1 LLPYRIAFSMIS
13 FIFLYSNSRNN
24 VELQHITTATEESS
38 MKVSKLAVL
47 AVASLAT
54 MAATAADL
62 AGGEKLYNATC
73 VACHG
78 SGVLNAP
85 KLGDKTAWAPRIK
98 QGKPTLYKHA
108 LEGFKMMP
116 AKGGNAALK
125 DAEVQSAIDFMVSK
139 SS

>member
-1 LLPYRIAFSMIS
+1 
-13 FIFLYSNSRNN
+13 
-24 VELQHITTATEESS
+24 
-38 MKVSKLAVL
+38 MKVLKLAFL

-54 MAATAADL
+54 MAATAAGKPDL
-62 AGGEKLYNATC
+62 AAGEKLYGATC

-85 KLGDKTAWAPRIK
+85 KLGDKAAWAPRIK

-125 DAEVQSAIDFMVSK
+125 DDEVQSAVEFMVTK

>member
-1 LLPYRIAFSMIS
+1 
-13 FIFLYSNSRNN
+13 
-24 VELQHITTATEESS
+24 
-38 MKVSKLAVL
+38 MKASKLFVL
-47 AVASLAT
+47 GVASLAAF
-54 MAATAADL
+54 AASAAPKADL
-62 AGGEKLYNATC
+62 ALGEKTYSATC

-85 KLGDKTAWAPRIK
+85 KIGDKAAWAPRIK

-116 AKGGNAALK
+116 AKGGNVALK
-125 DAEVQSAIDFMVSK
+125 DNEVQAAIDFMVSK

>member
-1 LLPYRIAFSMIS
+1 
-13 FIFLYSNSRNN
+13 
-24 VELQHITTATEESS
+24 
-38 MKVSKLAVL
+38 MKAMKLALL
-47 AVASLAT
+47 AVVSMTAIGAS
-54 MAATAADL
+54 AAAKPDL
-62 AGGEKLYNATC
+62 AAGEKTYNATC

-98 QGKPTLYKHA
+98 QGKPALYEHA
-108 LEGFKMMP
+108 IKGFKMMP

-125 DAEVQSAIDFMVSK
+125 DDEVHNAVEFMTSK